1 MGAGGGCR
9 PIRRHRE
16 LARYVRLRHPT
27 SCRVRVSDRSSD
39 SHGVPTIED
48 VTPSPRRA
56 IFGCM
61 RVTGVTANLP
71 VFDVEAARRFYADY
85 LGLAV
90 EEMNLGWVARYRTE
104 DGRAS
109 VQVVTRDATSPVD
122 SVLSVHI
129 GDGVENAYAEAQ
141 RLGYEIVHPLTTE
154 PWGVRR
160 FFVRD
165 PSGNVINVVEPQR
178 RLTQSSTRR

>member
-1 MGAGGGCR
+1 
-9 PIRRHRE
+9 
-16 LARYVRLRHPT
+16 
-27 SCRVRVSDRSSD
+27 VSD
-39 SHGVPTIED
+39 I
-48 VTPSPRRA
+48 
-56 IFGCM
+56 
-61 RVTGVTANLP
+61 
-71 VFDVEAARRFYADY
+71 EAARRFYVDF
-85 LGLAV
+85 LGLGV

-122 SVLSVHI
+122 SVLSVHV
-129 GDGVENAYAEAQ
+129 GDGIEGAYAEAQ

-165 PSGNVINVVEPQR
+165 LDGNVINIV
-178 RLTQSSTRR
+178 SHSDD